1 MIINKSAFERGFG
14 HGTVYTAETIDLDDA
29 GEEGEW
35 FYFSNPET
43 PKGQR
48 TCPTLDP
55 HGLPYIGQRIERER
69 WEPRWHAPGPPPQTS
84 LRRRQPIPE
93 YRPCASREL
102 RISVGFDEPA
112 PEPAPECAAGLLGC
126 AQMVVR
132 ACTYPSNP

>member
-48 TCPTLDP
+48 TCPTLDA
-55 HGLPYIGQRIERER
+55 HGLPYIGQRIEQFLE
-69 WEPRWHAPGPPPQTS
+69 Q
-84 LRRRQPIPE
+84 RQ
-93 YRPCASREL
+93 L
-102 RISVGFDEPA
+102 DEP
-112 PEPAPECAAGLLGC
+112 LI
-126 AQMVVR
+126 
-132 ACTYPSNP
+132 CTSALRGRHRSRRLPQRSL